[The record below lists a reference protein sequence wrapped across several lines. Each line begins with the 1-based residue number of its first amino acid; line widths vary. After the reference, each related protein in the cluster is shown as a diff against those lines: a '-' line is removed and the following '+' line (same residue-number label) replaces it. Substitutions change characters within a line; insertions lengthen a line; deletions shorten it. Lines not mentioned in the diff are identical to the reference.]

1 MLVVIVGSL
10 VVITAACGGS
20 SKSSSSR
27 AAPSGSGRA
36 SAASG
41 AGSSVVAAPSPAPT
55 SGGGGRPGTSAG
67 GTLGATVSPAG
78 PKIIT
83 TANVSVQ
90 VKNGTLPEI
99 FAAVG
104 GLATG
109 AGGYVSNS
117 STSFGGTDPNA
128 SVVLR
133 VPASQFQAVMARMG
147 GLGTVTSE
155 TISGQDVTT
164 EVADNGAQLATLQ
177 DEAQAART
185 LLARATSIG
194 DILAIQDQVFA
205 LQSQIQ
211 QLSAQQAALS
221 DQVSYATVSVQLT
234 VLPVAAHRPAHE
246 GTPARTW
253 HLAVSHSAAVLRGI
267 VLTLGWLAPL
277 LILGLAVG
285 VPAARWWRR
294 RQHSSGPA
302 AAGNPPHPA

>member
-1 MLVVIVGSL
+1 VLVVMVGSL
-10 VVITAACGGS
+10 VVITAACGRS
-20 SKSSSSR
+20 SKSSSSL
-27 AAPSGSGRA
+27 AAPSRSGTA

-41 AGSSVVAAPSPAPT
+41 AGSSAVAVPSPAAT
-55 SGGGGRPGTSAG
+55 SGDRGGPATSTS

-78 PKIIT
+78 PKIVT
-83 TANVSVQ
+83 TANVTVQ
-90 VKNGTLPEI
+90 VKGGTLPQI

-128 SVVLR
+128 SLVLR

-147 GLGTVTSE
+147 ALGTVTSE

-211 QLSAQQAALS
+211 QLSAQTAALS
-221 DQVSYATVSVQLT
+221 DEVSYATVSVQLT
-234 VLPVAAHRPAHE
+234 VPPVVAHRPPAE

-253 HLAVSHSAAVLRGI
+253 HLAVSNSAAVLRGI

-277 LILGLAVG
+277 LILGLAIG
-285 VPAARWWRR
+285 IPAALWWRR
-294 RQHSSGPA
+294 RLRSSGPA
-302 AAGNPPHPA
+302 AASPPA